1 MIENDD
7 QLNQTRLAIN
17 DLEAAMAALKRD
29 VLPLNAE
36 RFAVMA
42 EPIVDH
48 IRELRQQVEEYVGI
62 TAAVQV
68 WQMRGD
74 PPAEIRLLEHRSS
87 IRETR
92 LPVERG
98 D

>member
-1 MIENDD
+1 MIENND

-29 VLPLNAE
+29 VPPLSAE

-62 TAAVQV
+62 TAA
-68 WQMRGD
+68 
-74 PPAEIRLLEHRSS
+74 I
-87 IRETR
+87 
-92 LPVERG
+92 
-98 D
+98 

>member
-17 DLEAAMAALKRD
+17 DLEAVLAALKRD

-42 EPIVDH
+42 EPVVEH
-48 IRELRQQVEEYVGI
+48 IHELRQQVEEYVGVN
-62 TAAVQV
+62 AALQI
-68 WQMRGD
+68 WQLRSGT
-74 PPAEIRLLEHRSS
+74 PAES
-87 IRETR
+87 R
-92 LPVERG
+92 LPG
-98 D
+98 

>member
-42 EPIVDH
+42 EPIIDH
-48 IRELRQQVEEYVGI
+48 IRELRRQVEEYVGI
-62 TAAVQV
+62 TAAIQV
-68 WQMRGD
+68 WQMRD
-74 PPAEIRLLEHRSS
+74 NPPAEIG
-87 IRETR
+87 
-92 LPVERG
+92 LPG
-98 D
+98 

>member
-17 DLEAAMAALKRD
+17 NLESAMAALKRD
-29 VLPLNAE
+29 VMPLTME

-42 EPIVDH
+42 EPIVEH

-62 TAAVQV
+62 TAAIQV
-68 WQMRGD
+68 WQIRSNPPPEISVRG
-74 PPAEIRLLEHRSS
+74 
-87 IRETR
+87 
-92 LPVERG
+92 
-98 D
+98 

>member
-1 MIENDD
+1 LVIENDD

-62 TAAVQV
+62 TAAIQV

-74 PPAEIRLLEHRSS
+74 PPAEIRL
-87 IRETR
+87 
-92 LPVERG
+92 PK
-98 D
+98 

>member
-1 MIENDD
+1 MIEDDD

-17 DLEAAMAALKRD
+17 DLESAMAALTRD
-29 VLPLNAE
+29 VLPQSVE

-62 TAAVQV
+62 TAATQV
-68 WQMRGD
+68 WQSSGD
-74 PPAEIRLLEHRSS
+74 PPAEIG
-87 IRETR
+87 
-92 LPVERG
+92 LPR
-98 D
+98 

>member
-1 MIENDD
+1 MIENND

-29 VLPLNAE
+29 VLPLSAE

-62 TAAVQV
+62 TAAIRV
-68 WQMRGD
+68 WQMRD
-74 PPAEIRLLEHRSS
+74 NPPAEIRLL
-87 IRETR
+87 
-92 LPVERG
+92 G
-98 D
+98 